1 MRDKGNGNGDDK
13 LPFKVLRCRDVVKL
27 TGLSRATIY
36 RLIVGEEFP
45 HSHRLSP
52 GRVGWSEAEVE
63 AWIRA
68 RMSEPTPPTDGADGP
83 RRQ

>member
-1 MRDKGNGNGDDK
+1 MRDKGNGNGDGSGNGNDR
-13 LPFKVLRCRDVVKL
+13 VLRCRDVVKL

-36 RLIVGEEFP
+36 RLMVGEEFP
-45 HSHRLSP
+45 PSHRLSP

-68 RMSEPTPPTDGADGP
+68 RMSEPTPPDGADTP
-83 RRQ
+83 RR